1 MLCHLTRDNVCA
13 FACRRVATAL
23 TMIWKRQPN
32 KPVMGPAGVTE
43 IAGHASKSAGRSA
56 GGNY

>member
-1 MLCHLTRDNVCA
+1 MLCYLTRDNVRA
-13 FACRRVATAL
+13 LAGRRVATAL

-32 KPVMGPAGVTE
+32 KPVMGPAGVTGL
-43 IAGHASKSAGRSA
+43 AGHASKSAGRSG